1 MTNKLFYLIL
11 FSSILLTL
19 FSCKSRMDSNQL
31 VHLADPFILLFED
44 TYFAYGTGASDGIEV
59 MISKDLKQ
67 WSRVNNDC
75 GGLALHKNDSYGDKW
90 FWAPEVY
97 YINDKFYM
105 YYSISL

>member
-1 MTNKLFYLIL
+1 
-11 FSSILLTL
+11 
-19 FSCKSRMDSNQL
+19 MDSNQL